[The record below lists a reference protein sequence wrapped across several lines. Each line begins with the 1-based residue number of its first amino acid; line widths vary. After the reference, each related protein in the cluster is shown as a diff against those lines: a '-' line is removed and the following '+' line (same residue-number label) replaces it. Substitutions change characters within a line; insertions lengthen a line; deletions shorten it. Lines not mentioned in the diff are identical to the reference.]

1 MAKQQINIDGLEISL
16 KRVNEEDYISL
27 TDMAKSRDNQRAA
40 IVIQNWFRNS
50 ATVRFLIAWERQN
63 NPDFKVSQMTDFKDF
78 ANDDRNAITAKRY
91 IEMTGAI
98 GIQSRSG
105 RYGGTFAHVDIA
117 FEFGSWL
124 SPEFKL
130 YLITEFKRLKEEEAI
145 RINSGWN
152 YSRFLSKVNY
162 RIHTDSIRDHLI
174 PRLREQ
180 SQRFNEVAIYAD
192 EADLLNLAVF
202 GMTAKEWREANPSQA
217 KKGNIR
223 DHADVMQL
231 NVLANLESLNSVM
244 IEAGASKEKRFQLL
258 TKTAISQYERLAVQA
273 GMKKLKE

>member
-1 MAKQQINIDGLEISL
+1 MAKQQINIDGLEIAL

-63 NPDFKVSQMTDFKDF
+63 NPDFKVSQMTDFRDF

-162 RIHTDSIRDHLI
+162 RIHTDAIRDHLI

-180 SQRFNEVAIYAD
+180 AQRFNEVAVYAN

-202 GMTAKEWREANPSQA
+202 GMTAKEWREANPSLA
-217 KKGNIR
+217 KKGNLR

-231 NVLANLESLNSVM
+231 SVLANLESLNSVM

-258 TKTAISQYERLAVQA
+258 CKTAISQYERLAVQA
-273 GMKKLKE
+273 GRKKLE